1 MAAANR
7 NRRGRAQ
14 LPPCYHEGFLEKKSI
29 KDKMGRK
36 LWTSLCGDSLF
47 FFNSSKDSVYIEKLE
62 LSDLNSVS
70 DDGSRERN
78 LDAAGF
84 TLHMKKE
91 DVRMIAPSLEAR
103 ELWKGYMLSIAKL
116 SVPVSLNLLPGQ
128 IHAMKEVIEKEKTR
142 QRLPSASPPEQNFDP
157 YVCVLPDMPMCFHK
171 VSRVEAEILLERN
184 PNDGN
189 LLLRPAQD
197 LSLSSFSLTTRQEVN
212 GKSIFKH
219 YRVFRRPEG
228 GFVINL
234 DSPINCATLHDVVNS
249 MVEKTGGV
257 LVPFHMEK
265 HYDQVLVYVEKNEEN
280 GELSTH
286 CAKPDASSTPP
297 VPPPKPVTKAQR
309 SSSENEYRNIPRGGD
324 YEQDEA
330 ASPAPPVQPR
340 VPGDTK
346 TRHLPYQY
354 SMPQETNTSSDCER
368 KALVPPGYGKK
379 PLRSNSLSDMPKNA
393 PKQQIVMDELA
404 KVINSRR
411 PIQE

>member
-1 MAAANR
+1 MAGANR

-14 LPPCYHEGFLEKKSI
+14 LPTCYHEGFLEKKSI

-128 IHAMKEVIEKEKTR
+128 IHVMREIIEKEKIR
-142 QRLPSASPPEQNFDP
+142 QRLPSASPPEQSFDP

-171 VSRVEAEILLERN
+171 VSRVEAEILLDRN

-197 LSLSSFSLTTRQEVN
+197 GTSFSLTTRQEVN
-212 GKSIFKH
+212 GRSIFKH

-228 GFVINL
+228 GFVIDL
-234 DSPINCATLHDVVNS
+234 DSPINCATLHDVVNK

-257 LVPFHMEK
+257 LVPLHMEK
-265 HYDQVLVYVEKNEEN
+265 HYDQVLVYLEKNEEN
-280 GELSTH
+280 GELSKH
-286 CAKPDASSTPP
+286 CAKPDPSSTPP
-297 VPPPKPVTKAQR
+297 VPPLKPVTKAHR
-309 SSSENEYRNIPRGGD
+309 FSSEHENEYRNIPCGGD
-324 YEQDEA
+324 YEEDEA
-330 ASPAPPVQPR
+330 ASLAPPVQPR
-340 VPGDTK
+340 VPA
-346 TRHLPYQY
+346 RHLPYQY
-354 SMPQETNTSSDCER
+354 SMPHEPSTSSDCER

-379 PLRSNSLSDMPKNA
+379 PLRSNSLSDMPKNT

>member
-7 NRRGRAQ
+7 NRRGRSQ
-14 LPPCYHEGFLEKKSI
+14 LPTCYHEGFLEKKSI

-62 LSDLNSVS
+62 LSNLISVS

-128 IHAMKEVIEKEKTR
+128 IHVMKEIIEKEKIR

-157 YVCVLPDMPMCFHK
+157 YVHVLPDMPMCFHK
-171 VSRVEAEILLERN
+171 VSRVEAEILLDRN
-184 PNDGN
+184 ADDGN

-197 LSLSSFSLTTRQEVN
+197 GTSFSLTTRQDVN
-212 GKSIFKH
+212 GSIFKH

-228 GFVINL
+228 GFVIDL

-257 LVPFHMEK
+257 LVPLHMEK
-265 HYDQVLVYVEKNEEN
+265 HYDQILVYLEKNEEN
-280 GELSTH
+280 GELSEH
-286 CAKPDASSTPP
+286 CPRPDPSPTPP
-297 VPPPKPVTKAQR
+297 APPPKPVTKPHR
-309 SSSENEYRNIPRGGD
+309 SSSEHENEYRNVPCGGD
-324 YEQDEA
+324 YEVDEA

-340 VPGDTK
+340 VPA
-346 TRHLPYQY
+346 RHLPYQY
-354 SMPQETNTSSDCER
+354 SMPQDPNTSSDCER

-379 PLRSNSLSDMPKNA
+379 PLRSNSLSDMPKNT
-393 PKQQIVMDELA
+393 PKQQIVMNELA